1 MYKLIS
7 LLTRTGLLIV
17 VLGGAYAPA
26 QTNVGNF
33 PKDKVVNKQF
43 RVVNHG
49 TGPGDISLGKLRGQ
63 VVVIDFFTTWCG
75 HSRAHLPTL
84 QKLHADSQANGLA
97 VIGLA
102 VEESDGVVGQFVK
115 DNQVTF
121 PVSTVKDPVFA
132 DFVSSR
138 NVSVPQ
144 TLVVGRDG
152 RIAAHFVGYNSD
164 VANELSAAVGRE
176 LAKR

>member
-1 MYKLIS
+1 M
-7 LLTRTGLLIV
+7 GLLIV
-17 VLGGAYAPA
+17 VLGGAYAQA
-26 QTNVGNF
+26 QTQVGNL

-43 RVVNHG
+43 RAVNQG
-49 TGPGDISLGKLRGQ
+49 TGAGDFSLSKLRGQ

-75 HSRAHLPTL
+75 HSRAHLPSL
-84 QKLHADSQANGLA
+84 QKLHADSQANGLT
-97 VIGLA
+97 VVGLA
-102 VEESDGVVGQFVK
+102 VEESDDVVGKYVK
-115 DNQVTF
+115 DNQVSF

-152 RIAAHFVGYNSD
+152 RIAAHFIGYNTD